1 MTAAIRLRVW
11 LTRRALDRRLA
22 SGADPTAT
30 SALQLRAEQLTAPG
44 SRRALADEADAIRR
58 SGVAP
63 DARGELETVVR
74 RLRSAEPIAPAGAA
88 RAHLLL
94 QPSDR
99 ATAEPTWE
107 QIWDVTD
114 ALNDHAR

>member
-44 SRRALADEADAIRR
+44 SRRALADAADAIRC

-63 DARGELETVVR
+63 DARGELETLVR
-74 RLRSAEPIAPAGAA
+74 RLRSAKPIRPAGAA

-94 QPSDR
+94 QIGGTLVLVLIVLVINVVSRLAGQRR
-99 ATAEPTWE
+99 A
-107 QIWDVTD
+107 
-114 ALNDHAR
+114 